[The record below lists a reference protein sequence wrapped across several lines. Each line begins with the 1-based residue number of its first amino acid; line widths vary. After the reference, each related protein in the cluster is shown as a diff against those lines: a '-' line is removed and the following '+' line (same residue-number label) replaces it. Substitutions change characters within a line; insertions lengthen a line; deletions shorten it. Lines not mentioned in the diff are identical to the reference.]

1 MIRTVNPCDLI
12 VCDLYWGMT
21 DTPLSQTNPLDQFL
35 CFSVYAAGL
44 AFNRVYKPLLD
55 RFGITY
61 PQYIAL
67 AALRGKDG
75 QTVSELGE
83 KLFLESNTLTPLVK
97 RLEAAGLVS
106 RTRDK
111 QDERVVRLSLT
122 EAGRGIADEALG
134 CVPADVL
141 QATGMDYVTLGKLN
155 DEMVKLGTVLRSN
168 AGRTK

>member
-1 MIRTVNPCDLI
+1 MSTLAIKSRAI
-12 VCDLYWGMT
+12 YIGGMSKT
-21 DTPLSQTNPLDQFL
+21 DPSAPSGNPLDQFL

-61 PQYIAL
+61 PQYLAL
-67 AALRGKDG
+67 VALGSEDS

-83 KLFLESNTLTPLVK
+83 KLHLESNTLTPLIK
-97 RLEAAGLVS
+97 RLEAAGLVN

-122 EAGRGIADEALG
+122 AAGSKLAEEALG
-134 CVPADVL
+134 CVPGEVL
-141 QATGMDYVTLGKLN
+141 QATGMDYAALEALNAELATLGAA
-155 DEMVKLGTVLRSN
+155 LRN
-168 AGRTK
+168 TAGR

>member
-1 MIRTVNPCDLI
+1 MSTLAIKSCAI
-12 VCDLYWGMT
+12 YIQGMN
-21 DTPLSQTNPLDQFL
+21 DTAPQPAAGNPLDHFL

-55 RFGITY
+55 RHGITY

-67 AALRGKDG
+67 AALGSKEG

-83 KLFLESNTLTPLVK
+83 KLFLESNTLTPLIK

-111 QDERVVRLSLT
+111 KDERVVRLDLT
-122 EAGRGIADEALG
+122 DAGRRLSSEALG
-134 CVPADVL
+134 CVPPEIL
-141 QATGMDYVTLGKLN
+141 KATGLDLESLEALN
-155 DEMVKLGTVLRSN
+155 DQLVALGTSLRGAASR
-168 AGRTK
+168 GG